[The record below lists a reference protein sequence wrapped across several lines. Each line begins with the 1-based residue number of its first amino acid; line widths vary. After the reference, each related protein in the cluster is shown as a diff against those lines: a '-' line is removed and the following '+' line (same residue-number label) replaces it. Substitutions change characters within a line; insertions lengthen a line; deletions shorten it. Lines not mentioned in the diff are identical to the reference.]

1 MAQNRS
7 ERPLLSSNSL
17 PIQMEVLRQ
26 SAESGKPQ
34 DSGKE
39 ETKIPLFWRVFGGT
53 VLSITALIVMTAYQS
68 LSGNIAELG
77 RQLDHLDTDMRK
89 EMGRLAELN
98 GELVRKDECETRFR
112 GVWTQLNEIKENRKG
127 IIEVK
132 QRCDSLLDQQR
143 DAVKQRGQ
151 LQSDLREVREHRA
164 ASQQRAE
171 LRDELARLRER
182 LAGMEG
188 RQGTAFQP
196 VMPSVNE

>member
-7 ERPLLSSNSL
+7 DRPILSSNSL
-17 PIQMEVLRQ
+17 PVQMEMLRQ

-53 VLSITALIVMTAYQS
+53 VLSISALIVMTAYQS
-68 LSGNIAELG
+68 LSGNIADVG
-77 RQLDHLDTDMRK
+77 RQLDHLETDMRK

-98 GELVRKDECETRFR
+98 GDLVRKDECEARFR
-112 GVWTQLNEIKENRKG
+112 GLWNTLNEIKENRKG
-127 IIEVK
+127 IVEVK
-132 QRCDSLLDQQR
+132 QRCDGLLDQQR

-151 LQSDLREVREHRA
+151 LRNDLQEVREHRA

-196 VMPSVNE
+196 VMPSVYE

>member
-7 ERPLLSSNSL
+7 ERPILSSTSL
-17 PIQMEVLRQ
+17 PVQMEMLRQ

-53 VLSITALIVMTAYQS
+53 VLSISALIVMTAYQS

-77 RQLDHLDTDMRK
+77 HQIDHLETDMRK
-89 EMGRLAELN
+89 EMSRLAELN
-98 GELVRKDECETRFR
+98 GELVRKDECESRFR
-112 GVWTQLNEIKENRKG
+112 GVWVSLDEIKQNRKG
-127 IIEVK
+127 IIEVT
-132 QRCDSLLDQQR
+132 QRCDGLLDQQR

-151 LQSDLREVREHRA
+151 LRSDLQEVREHRA

-171 LRDELARLRER
+171 LRDEVARLRER
-182 LAGMEG
+182 LAGVEG
-188 RQGTAFQP
+188 RQGSASQA
-196 VMPSVNE
+196 VMPSVSE